1 MSISPTWVEIMQIK
15 VPNARSGGTE
25 KGKVETFEDINFI
38 MVGQVSGA
46 IDLQNKNGVWAHMT
60 FG

>member
-1 MSISPTWVEIMQIK
+1 MHIK

-25 KGKVETFEDINFI
+25 KGKVETYEDINFI

>member
-1 MSISPTWVEIMQIK
+1 
-15 VPNARSGGTE
+15 
-25 KGKVETFEDINFI
+25 

-60 FG
+60 FGWGMEEFGIFISF